1 MFNRKNFYLAALF
14 ASTLGCMACYVVP
27 LSTYL
32 ARPELSVSA
41 GRYMSALGFGGL
53 SAVLVARWTAK
64 IPGRFAVA
72 LYGLL
77 AALGAGIAYVSLAAP
92 TPNLTTLGIGM
103 IVLGVGQF
111 SLLGRTQ
118 ARVVAETRPG
128 KAIPYIFLS
137 ATALWVALQLSL
149 SAATPRFFLFAASFA
164 LLSSF
169 LSLVGPGEPRTD
181 EASEKNAA
189 PNTTQKPNFIAI
201 FRTAPAFFLAVFC
214 ASIFASNFYF
224 SECGRLCVDVFPK
237 VSALK
242 LNAVLQISEVA
253 TLLSLTAL
261 ISLVGGL
268 KRAIVAALCVSAARY
283 FLLGFA
289 EPTSAFVAMLGHG
302 VMYVGLQ
309 SVVPALY
316 VDRCFADES
325 ERKNA
330 QTLLAVAAFAA
341 PSATSGIV
349 AETLERAATNADG
362 VVAWSGVFGPAALVL
377 VILAVFFAIF
387 GREPNA
393 NSSADKTEA
402 SENADA
408 T

>member
-14 ASTLGCMACYVVP
+14 ASTLGCMGCYIVP
-27 LSTYL
+27 LSEHL

-53 SAVLVARWTAK
+53 AAILVARWTAK

-77 AALGAGIAYVSLAAP
+77 TALGAGVAYVGLAAP
-92 TPNLTTLGIGM
+92 TPNLTTLAIGM
-103 IVLGVGQF
+103 GVLGVGQF

-149 SAATPRFFLFAASFA
+149 SSTTPRFFLCAASFA
-164 LLSSF
+164 LLATF

-189 PNTTQKPNFIAI
+189 PNTARKPNFIAI
-201 FRTAPAFFLAVFC
+201 FRNAPAFFLAIFC

-224 SECGRLCVDVFPK
+224 SECGKFCGVVFPK
-237 VSALK
+237 ESAVK
-242 LNAVLQISEVA
+242 LNAILQISEVA
-253 TLLSLTAL
+253 TLLALTAL

-268 KRAIVAALCVSAARY
+268 KRAIVAALAVSAARY

-289 EPTSAFVAMLGHG
+289 EPTSAFVALLGHG

-309 SVVPALY
+309 SVAPALY
-316 VDRCFADES
+316 LDRCFADET

-341 PSATSGIV
+341 PSAASGLV

-362 VVAWSGVFGPAALVL
+362 VVAWAQVFWPAALVL
-377 VILAVFFAIF
+377 AILAVFFAIF

-393 NSSADKTEA
+393 NSSADKAEA

-408 T
+408 A